1 MGRELLWLGSRTH
14 LRVGLGNKNKKR
26 KKEEERV
33 GNAKEAAR
41 GAKYPIK
48 PSSRPLKPPFFELF
62 VIVDVSFPGPIRLL
76 VTSVS
81 PR

>member
-1 MGRELLWLGSRTH
+1 MR
-14 LRVGLGNKNKKR
+14 KR
-26 KKEEERV
+26 QR
-33 GNAKEAAR
+33 AAQSIQSNPPAALSNR
-41 GAKYPIK
+41 
-48 PSSRPLKPPFFELF
+48 PFFELF